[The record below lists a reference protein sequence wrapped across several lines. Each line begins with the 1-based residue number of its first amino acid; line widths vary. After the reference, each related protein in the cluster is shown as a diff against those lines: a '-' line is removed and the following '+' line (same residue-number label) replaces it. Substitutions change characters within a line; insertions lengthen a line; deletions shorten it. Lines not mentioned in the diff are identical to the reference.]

1 MKYSISDTPLKLK
14 EYGRNIQSMV
24 EYARTIENREKRSK
38 LAHEIV
44 RIMSNLYP
52 QLKEIPDY
60 KVKLWDHIFLISDF
74 ELDVDSPYPMPK
86 PEEVRSK
93 PTKRMEYYDGRP
105 RFRQYGWNVQLM
117 INEAIEMPE
126 GPDKKAYVNLIA
138 NTMKTFL
145 RSMDRETTP
154 EEVVADHINEI
165 SKGKLQI
172 DGRELTFS
180 KTPLNFKQPAKN
192 SNTSVY
198 TKRGRK
204 SNKYSNNSNSKNN
217 HKKNNHKSNQ
227 KSNNRS
233 KRKRY

>member
-1 MKYSISDTPLKLK
+1 MQYNISDTPLKLK

-24 EYARTIENREKRSK
+24 EFAKTIEDRQKRSK

-44 RIMSNLYP
+44 RIMSNLHP
-52 QLKEIPDY
+52 QLKDIPDY
-60 KVKLWDHIFLISDF
+60 KQKLWDHIFLISDF
-74 ELDVDSPYPMPK
+74 DLDVDTPYPMPK
-86 PEEVRSK
+86 PEEVRSR
-93 PTKRMEYYDGRP
+93 PTKRMDYYEGRP

-117 INEAIEMPE
+117 VNKAIEMPE
-126 GPDKKAYVNLIA
+126 GPEKKAYVNLIA

-180 KTPLNFKQPAKN
+180 KMPVNFKQPAKN
-192 SNTSVY
+192 ANAAAYS
-198 TKRGRK
+198 KRGRK
-204 SNKYSNNSNSKNN
+204 SNKHKNSNKHSNKNN
-217 HKKNNHKSNQ
+217 KH
-227 KSNNRS
+227 NNRS